1 CLFSDST
8 MVNGEIDATNAASSV
23 DLVYRIP
30 KAESLGE
37 LTKCSI
43 EEINAKKRFWSD
55 SLHRL
60 NIKNVVAPMV
70 DQSELAFRMMMRAH
84 GAHLTYTPM
93 IHAHLFTTDTTY
105 RKNILSTYSSDRPVI
120 VQFCGNDPNTIRDAC
135 RLVEGKCDGVD
146 LNLGCPQNVAKRG
159 HYGSY
164 LQDEVDL
171 ICSILSAVR
180 DHCKLP
186 ISAKI
191 RIREDREQTKEYAKR
206 LVEAGATMLTVHG
219 RTREMKGVKT
229 GLADWTRIRDVVDVV
244 DVPVI
249 ANGNIQMGGD
259 VERCMAATGA
269 KAVMAAEG
277 ILYNPYLFEG
287 SHPVSYKVALEYL
300 EYAGRFDADVSA
312 IRAHLFRMCQYS
324 LLEHDDLRQ
333 KISLVYTVEQ
343 FREAIDELGRR
354 VEEVREIEESRTRE
368 EEASKVYRDVA
379 EGLRPLESS
388 VVALTPHWL
397 CKPYI
402 RLSDLT
408 KEKEGGEGMSEKE
421 KKKEEMREKAA
432 ESGVSVRQMKK
443 RERRALQAEKTIK
456 KEIKQKFPPCARCG
470 QPASQGC
477 KGVMCKKC
485 CRWTCRSEKKDC
497 NQHKYKFAHLME
509 KEEDNALLEGAREE
523 KMEEEGK
530 L

>member
-1 CLFSDST
+1 MVDSE
-8 MVNGEIDATNAASSV
+8 NGAANASSSV
-23 DLVYRIP
+23 EQVYRIP
-30 KAESLGE
+30 KTETLGE
-37 LTKCSI
+37 LTKCST
-43 EEINAKKRFWSD
+43 EEIEAKKLFWTETLD
-55 SLHRL
+55 RL
-60 NIKNVVAPMV
+60 RIKNVVAPMV

-84 GAHLTYTPM
+84 GAQLTYTPM

-105 RKNILSTYSSDRPVI
+105 RKNILSTYTSDRPVI

-180 DHCKLP
+180 DYCKLP

-191 RIREDREQTKEYAKR
+191 RIREDREQTKEYARR
-206 LVEAGATMLTVHG
+206 LVNAGATMLTVHG
-219 RTREMKGVKT
+219 RTREMKGVNT
-229 GLADWTRIRDVVDVV
+229 GLADWTRIREVVEVV

-259 VERCMAATGA
+259 VDRCMTETGA

-287 SHPVSYKVALEYL
+287 THPVSYKVALEYL
-300 EYAGRFDADVSA
+300 EYASKYDADVSA
-312 IRAHLFRMCQYS
+312 VRAHLFRICQYS

-333 KISLVYTVEQ
+333 KISLVHTVEK

-354 VEEVREIEESRTRE
+354 VEELREMEESRTRE
-368 EEASKVYRDVA
+368 EDAANVYRDVA
-379 EGLRPLESS
+379 DGVRALESS

-408 KEKEGGEGMSEKE
+408 KEKEGGEGLSEKE
-421 KKKEEMREKAA
+421 KKKEKMRVKAA
-432 ESGVSVRQMKK
+432 ESGLSVRQMKK
-443 RERRALQAEKTIK
+443 KDRRALQAEKTIK
-456 KEIKQKFPPCARCG
+456 REIKEKFPICSRCG
-470 QPASQGC
+470 QPCGQSC
-477 KGVMCKKC
+477 KEIMCKKC
-485 CRWTCRSEKKDC
+485 CRWTCRNEHKDC
-497 NQHKYKFAHLME
+497 NQHKYKFSHLLTERNVE
-509 KEEDNALLEGAREE
+509 KGLEEE
-523 KMEEEGK
+523 KMDEEETV
-530 L
+530 

>member
-1 CLFSDST
+1 WT
-8 MVNGEIDATNAASSV
+8 MVDGVICAPNAAPSV
-23 DLVYRIP
+23 EQVYRIP
-30 KAESLGE
+30 KTESLGE
-37 LTKCSI
+37 LTKCSD
-43 EEINAKKRFWSD
+43 EEINEKKRFWPET
-55 SLHRL
+55 LAKL

-105 RKNILSTYSSDRPVI
+105 RKNILSTYMTDRPVI
-120 VQFCGNDPNTIRDAC
+120 IQFCGNEPNTLRDAC
-135 RLVEGKCDGVD
+135 RMVEGKCDGVD

-171 ICSILSAVR
+171 ICSIISAVR
-180 DHCKLP
+180 DYSRVPL
-186 ISAKI
+186 SAKI
-191 RIREDREQTKEYAKR
+191 RIREDREQTKEYARR

-219 RTREMKGVKT
+219 RTREMKGVNT
-229 GLADWTRIRDVVDVV
+229 GLADWTRIKDVVEVV

-259 VERCMAATGA
+259 IDRCITETGVN
-269 KAVMAAEG
+269 AVMAAEG

-287 SHPVSYKVALEYL
+287 THPISYKVALEYL
-300 EYAGRFDADVSA
+300 EYAGKFDADVSA
-312 IRAHLFRMCQYS
+312 TRAHLFRICQYS
-324 LLEHDDLRQ
+324 LLEHDDLRM
-333 KISLVYTVEQ
+333 KISVVHTVDQ
-343 FREAIDELGRR
+343 FREVIEELGRR
-354 VEEVREIEESRTRE
+354 VEEVRGKEESKEKE
-368 EEASKVYRDVA
+368 EEAMRVFEDVKL
-379 EGLRPLESS
+379 GIRPLESS
-388 VVALTPHWL
+388 VVAMSPHWM

-408 KEKEGGEGMSEKE
+408 KEKEGGEGEGLSEKE
-421 KKKEEMREKAA
+421 KKKEEIRMKAA
-432 ESGVSVRQMKK
+432 ENGISVKQMKK
-443 RERRALQAEKTIK
+443 RERRTMQAEKTIK

-485 CRWTCRSEKKDC
+485 CRWTCRNEKKDC
-497 NQHKYKFAHLME
+497 NQHKYKFAHLVDE
-509 KEEDNALLEGAREE
+509 KEGNLIEGEKKEEE
-523 KMEEEGK
+523 KEKVVEMEN
-530 L
+530 